1 MLLLS
6 AYSEAENS
14 ESQRD
19 VFQMAWQRLLERGVP
34 DDRLEKIRDSRNKV
48 VFSLDAAGSRLR
60 WSKPAGALLY
70 SCIKDCSSASG
81 CAALR
86 VRPSVHTTALAA
98 PDPLARG

>member
-14 ESQRD
+14 KSQRD

-48 VFSLDAAGSRLR
+48 VFSLDASRL
-60 WSKPAGALLY
+60 A
-70 SCIKDCSSASG
+70 
-81 CAALR
+81 AALR
-86 VRPSVHTTALAA
+86 VRPSVHTTARSA
-98 PDPLARG
+98 PDPPARG

>member
-34 DDRLEKIRDSRNKV
+34 DHRLEKIRDSRNKV

-60 WSKPAGALLY
+60 
-70 SCIKDCSSASG
+70 
-81 CAALR
+81 
-86 VRPSVHTTALAA
+86 
-98 PDPLARG
+98 

>member
-60 WSKPAGALLY
+60 
-70 SCIKDCSSASG
+70 
-81 CAALR
+81 
-86 VRPSVHTTALAA
+86 
-98 PDPLARG
+98 